1 MRSRAMPGPAR
12 RTQALAGSAQGK
24 QGFDVGDRC
33 RPRQRGE
40 DPAQISVPRGQARL
54 WRDVTDAVLDRIEM
68 SDEAKRF
75 QWPPH

>member
-1 MRSRAMPGPAR
+1 MRSSAEDSGAR
-12 RTQALAGSAQGK
+12 GQCPVQ

-54 WRDVTDAVLDRIEM
+54 CLDVTDAVLDRIEM

-75 QWPPH
+75 QWPPC